1 MTDPTTM
8 DPMLLMG
15 VASVASSAA
24 LVLRTALVELR
35 WWLALRGTPPAP
47 RPALIRALRGPRR
60 PTRRTRA
67 RQHAP

>member
-8 DPMLLMG
+8 DPMLLLG

-24 LVLRTALVELR
+24 LVLRTVLVELR
-35 WWLALRGTPPAP
+35 WWLALRGTPPAQ
-47 RPALIRALRGPRR
+47 RPAIIRALRSPSRR
-60 PTRRTRA
+60 PRRTRA